1 MDVIEARRKILLKTK
16 HLNTK
21 EGNSIDFKT
30 DIKAPLE
37 SCIVEFSPI
46 QEGVGTPSFENV
58 RPIRGW
64 DGITLHYNDTVFD
77 IQFPKTIFGG
87 YINLITGEIVETWM
101 EYNTIP
107 KNPSVFVDKG
117 NGYYEVGFGD
127 VNGKGYGSAKN
138 SMCSKLSYG
147 FSINPLKVGYSLDYI
162 LNGKSNRFHSVIYS
176 DSSITSDTARQW
188 FIDNNVQLVR
198 VTYTSNSYYIEPSI
212 INTLKGHNNIYSD
225 AGCNIKI
232 SYYSH

>member
-16 HLNTK
+16 HLNIK

-58 RPIRGW
+58 RPIKGW

-87 YINLITGEIVETWM
+87 YVDLITGEIVETWQ
-101 EYNTIP
+101 EYVYPNSS
-107 KNPSVFVDKG
+107 NVFHDLG
-117 NGYYEVGFGD
+117 DGYYEVGFGA
-127 VNGKGYGSAKN
+127 VKGKGYGSAQN

-147 FSINPLKVGYSLDYI
+147 WSQTPLKVGYNLDYV
-162 LNGKSNRFHSVIYS
+162 LNGSSGRFHSLIYS
-176 DSSITSDTARQW
+176 DSPITSSTVRQW
-188 FIDNNVQLVR
+188 FIDNDVQLVR
-198 VTYTSNSYYIEPSI
+198 VTYTSNSYYIEPLI

-225 AGCNIKI
+225 ADCNIKI

>member
-1 MDVIEARRKILLKTK
+1 MDVIEARYRILLKTK
-16 HLNTK
+16 HLNIK

-64 DGITLHYNDTVFD
+64 DGITVHYNDTVFD

-87 YINLITGEIVETWM
+87 YVDLITGEIVETWQ
-101 EYNTIP
+101 EYVYPNSSNI
-107 KNPSVFVDKG
+107 FYDLG
-117 NGYYEVGFGD
+117 DGYYEVGFGA
-127 VNGKGYGSAKN
+127 VRGKGYGSAKN
-138 SMCSKLSYG
+138 SMCSKLSY
-147 FSINPLKVGYSLDYI
+147 SWSKEPRKVGYNLDYV
-162 LNGKSNRFHSVIYS
+162 LNGSSGRFHSLIYS
-176 DSSITSDTARQW
+176 DSTITSSTVRQW
-188 FIDNNVQLVR
+188 FIDNNIQLVR
-198 VTYTSNSYYIEPSI
+198 ITYTSNSYYIEPSI

>member
-1 MDVIEARRKILLKTK
+1 MDVIEARHKILLKTK

-21 EGNSIDFKT
+21 EGSSIDFKT

-46 QEGVGTPSFENV
+46 QEGVGTPSFENA

-64 DGITLHYNDTVFD
+64 DGITVHYNDIVFD

-87 YINLITGEIVETWM
+87 YVDLITGEIVETWK
-101 EYNTIP
+101 EYVYPNSPNI
-107 KNPSVFVDKG
+107 FYDLG
-117 NGYYEVGFGD
+117 DGYYEVGFGGA
-127 VNGKGYGSAKN
+127 NGKGYGSAAN
-138 SMCSKLSYG
+138 SMCSKMSYKW
-147 FSINPLKVGYSLDYI
+147 SKETRKVGYTLDYV
-162 LNGKSNRFHSVIYS
+162 LSGQSGRFHSLIYS
-176 DSSITSDTARQW
+176 DSSLTSSTVRQW

-198 VTYTSNSYYIEPSI
+198 ITYTSNSYYIEPSI

>member
-1 MDVIEARRKILLKTK
+1 MDVIEARRKILLKVK

-46 QEGVGTPSFENV
+46 QEGVGTPSLEND
-58 RPIRGW
+58 RPIKGW
-64 DGITLHYNDTVFD
+64 DGITLHYNGAVLD

-87 YINLITGEIVETWM
+87 YVNLITGEIEETWK
-101 EYNTIP
+101 EYVYPNSPNI
-107 KNPSVFVDKG
+107 FQDLG
-117 NGYYEVGFGD
+117 DGYYHVAFSN
-127 VNGKGYGSAKN
+127 VSGKGGGSAKN

-147 FSINPLKVGYSLDYI
+147 YSVASHKVGYTLDYV
-162 LNGKSNRFHSVIYS
+162 LNNKSNRFHTVIYS
-176 DSSITSDTARQW
+176 DSPITSNTARQW

-198 VTYTSNSYYIEPSI
+198 VTYTSNSYYFEPSI
-212 INTLKGHNNIYSD
+212 VNTLKGHNNIYSD
-225 AGCNIKI
+225 ANCNIKI
-232 SYYSH
+232 GYYSH